1 MFKISNYNFQSK
13 KSLLLALISGLLL
26 FPTGLFGQAHS
37 GFVDPYK
44 FTIDTNAV
52 SDIIYP
58 PLTEREGKGLVIP
71 QPPNEHPRLF
81 FRKKD
86 IPGLKDKITN
96 PLMSGCWNDIVQ
108 KSEYR
113 TNGML
118 QQNGKKHN
126 MNNKIIDAI
135 EARAFLYAFQKN
147 SKAGKEAIE
156 ALLNYDK
163 TLIIDYEKAD
173 VCRDIGRVILTNAIV
188 YDWCYDLI
196 SNLQKKELI
205 YQMEN
210 LGKQLEIVWPKLVQ
224 GSIVGHGAEAQL
236 ARDMLSCG
244 VATYDEKPEIYNL
257 AAGRI
262 FAEFLPA
269 RKFFYAASYHHQGS
283 SYGSY
288 RFQWDLWITLIY
300 DKMGYPE
307 IFGKDQGKIPYRWI
321 YSRRPD
327 GQFFRDGDDF
337 NELYNPFGKTWA
349 IAGAAVTGSYFKDPV
364 IMNEAIAENQVG
376 RDGLF
381 DFLFVDPLR
390 PVKTESSPLP
400 LTRYFP
406 TPLGLMSARTGWG
419 NEISSNTV
427 VAEMKISVYNF
438 ANHQHLD
445 AGNFQIYYKGPLAVN
460 SGIYQGKTGGYGCDH
475 FVNYYQRSIAC
486 NTMLIND
493 PEEKFVWHGRE
504 VTNDGGQQFPN
515 GASEPVNMLEF
526 LSKDYKTGQVL
537 SHASGPDSV
546 KPEYSYL
553 KGELAEAYG
562 DKVKSFQR
570 SFVFLNLDNPE
581 VPAAL
586 VVFDRVN
593 SNNRE
598 FKKTWLLHCIEEPI
612 ITENVTTVKRSGK
625 GYNGKLVNTTLF
637 PVSGNLFIQKV
648 GGDGNEYSV
657 NGKNFPQYTAT
668 ENNSADGAI
677 WRLEV
682 SPKDAANI
690 DLFLNVMQ
698 VMDADE
704 NRKTLVVEK
713 METEKFV
720 GAKISDR
727 IILFSKD
734 GEISNQSISLKIS
747 GDRTYKVIIADV
759 QQGNWKIEG
768 LNNTV
773 FQVRDGQNLLS
784 FSAPKGDYKLIKE
797 KFKNQ

>member
-1 MFKISNYNFQSK
+1 MFKNKIKHYQQTVLIFGLILFSDGLSGQEQK
-13 KSLLLALISGLLL
+13 KAY
-26 FPTGLFGQAHS
+26 
-37 GFVDPYK
+37 VDPYLAP
-44 FTIDTNAV
+44 IDTSIVFN
-52 SDIIYP
+52 IIYP
-58 PLTEREGKGLVIP
+58 PLTEREGKSLDIP
-71 QPPNEHPRLF
+71 FPPNEHPRLF
-81 FRKKD
+81 FRAKD
-86 IPGLKDKITN
+86 IPALKEKKTN
-96 PLMSGCWNDIVQ
+96 PHMPDCWKRIVDNAALQ
-108 KSEYR
+108 TDGK
-113 TNGML
+113 L
-118 QQNGKKHN
+118 QQDGKKHN

-135 EARAFLYAFQKN
+135 EARAFMYAFQKN
-147 SKAGKEAIE
+147 LKAGKEAFE
-156 ALLNYDK
+156 ALQNYNK
-163 TLIIDYEKAD
+163 TLLIDYEKAD

-188 YDWCYDLI
+188 YDWCFDLI

-205 YQMEN
+205 CQMEN
-210 LGKQLEIVWPKLVQ
+210 LGKQLEIKWPKLAQ
-224 GSIVGHGAEAQL
+224 GSIVGHGTEAQL

-244 VATYDEKPEIYNL
+244 VAVYDEKPEIYNL

-288 RFQWDLWITLIY
+288 RFQWDLWITMIY

-307 IFGKDQGKIPYRWI
+307 IFGKDQGKVPYRWI

-337 NELYNPFGKTWA
+337 NELYIPFGKTWT
-349 IAGAAVTGSYFKDPV
+349 ITGAAVSGSYFNDPV
-364 IMNEAIAENQVG
+364 VMNEAIAENQIG
-376 RDGLF
+376 HNGLF
-381 DFLFVDPLR
+381 DFLFVDPLV
-390 PVKTESSPLP
+390 PVKTGSSP

-406 TPLGLMSARTGWG
+406 APLGLMAARTGWG

-427 VAEMKISVYNF
+427 VAEMKIGVYNF

-460 SGIYQGKTGGYGCDH
+460 SGIYQGKTGGYGSDH

-486 NTMLIND
+486 NTMLIRD
-493 PEEKFVWHGRE
+493 PDEKFNWHGRE
-504 VTNDGGQQFPN
+504 LANDGGQQFPN
-515 GASEPVNMLEF
+515 GASEPVNMLEL

-553 KGELAEAYG
+553 KGELVEAYS
-562 DKVKSFQR
+562 DKVNSFRR
-570 SFVFLNLDNPE
+570 SFVFLNLDNPD

-586 VVFDRVN
+586 IVFDRVN
-593 SNNRE
+593 STNKN
-598 FKKTWLLHCIEEPI
+598 FKKTWLLHCIEEPN
-612 ITENVTTVKRSGK
+612 ITENVTTVARLGK
-625 GYNGKLVNTTLF
+625 GYHGKLVNTTLF
-637 PVSGNLFIQKV
+637 PVAGNLVIQKI
-648 GGDGNEYSV
+648 GGAGNEYSV
-657 NGKNFPQYTAT
+657 NGKNFPQYTFN

-704 NRKTLVVEK
+704 NNKSLVVEK
-713 METEKFV
+713 IETEKYAGV
-720 GAKISDR
+720 KISDR

-747 GDRTYKVIIADV
+747 GDKTYKVVITDV
-759 QQGNWKIEG
+759 QHGNWKVEG
-768 LNNTV
+768 LKDTV
-773 FQVRDGQNLLS
+773 CQVRDGQNLLS
-784 FSAPKGDYKLIKE
+784 FSAPEGNYKIIRSLMK
-797 KFKNQ
+797 